1 LAVAKTLQA
10 AEEKGFYPIREHET
24 DSSFRK
30 SRVKPRARSAP
41 STAEIVISIIP
52 QSARA
57 VAQGRAEI
65 RIS

>member
-10 AEEKGFYPIREHET
+10 PEEKGFYPIRKHET

-30 SRVKPRARSAP
+30 SRVKARAGSAP
-41 STAEIVISIIP
+41 STAEIVMSIIP
-52 QSARA
+52 HSARA
-57 VAQGRAEI
+57 VAQGRVGI